1 MKKTIIASSLAVG
14 LGLVAGNVSHA
25 DASESQI
32 NKEKLAQLAESND
45 QSLNQHPIQEGAYNY
60 QFNLNGKTYHFW
72 SDGTYFKWEYYPSN
86 GSTVNS
92 ANQNVASTQTAQNV
106 SYQNNN
112 YKNINQSASTSN
124 VSQHYANEA
133 QTQQTPKTTQTQQ
146 TPKTTQTQQAPK
158 TTQTKQATQTQQA
171 PANATTN
178 QPKQSTSGSSVNV
191 NSHLQQIAQRES
203 GGDIHAI
210 NPSSGAAGKY
220 QFLQSTWD
228 SVAPAQYKGVS
239 PAQAPESVQDAAAV
253 KLYNTA
259 GPSQW
264 VTA

>member
-14 LGLVAGNVSHA
+14 LGVVAGNAGHDA
-25 DASESQI
+25 HASEANI
-32 NKEKLAQLAESND
+32 NEAELAQKAQSND
-45 QSLNQHPIQEGAYNY
+45 QSWNNSPIPEGAYNVTFDY
-60 QFNLNGKTYHFW
+60 EGFTYHFE
-72 SDGTYFKWEYYPSN
+72 SDGTNWSW
-86 GSTVNS
+86 
-92 ANQNVASTQTAQNV
+92 
-106 SYQNNN
+106 N
-112 YKNINQSASTSN
+112 Y
-124 VSQHYANEA
+124 A
-133 QTQQTPKTTQTQQ
+133 QTGLVSPQQDVSE
-146 TPKTTQTQQAPK
+146 QAS
-158 TTQTKQATQTQQA
+158 
-171 PANATTN
+171 ATTN
-178 QPKQSTSGSSVNV
+178 QTSAEQVASSQQSSQAQPTQVQQAPQTEQTQQPQTEATTSNSSASSNTASSGSSVNV

-203 GGDIHAI
+203 GGDITAI

-239 PAQAPESVQDAAAV
+239 PAQAPEHVQDAAAV

>member
-25 DASESQI
+25 DASENQI

-92 ANQNVASTQTAQNV
+92 ANQNVASTQSAQNV
-106 SYQNNN
+106 SFQNNN
-112 YKNINQSASTSN
+112 YNHINQSASTSN

-133 QTQQTPKTTQTQQ
+133 
-146 TPKTTQTQQAPK
+146 
-158 TTQTKQATQTQQA
+158 QTQQA